1 MLYNTRHT
9 GGGSVK
15 VIGRRRRR
23 CYRSAACWVCVRV
36 CMCAPRLRVCVCVC
50 VGRRD
55 SARVHVL
62 RGSGGG

>member
-1 MLYNTRHT
+1 MPCKTRHT

-15 VIGRRRRR
+15 VIGRRH
-23 CYRSAACWVCVRV
+23 CYIEALHIIRER
-36 CMCAPRLRVCVCVC
+36 VCVC

-62 RGSGGG
+62 RGGGG